1 MFLSYLLE
9 LVCCIT
15 TKCTLFD
22 EQQRQLL
29 GQLDLGLENAN
40 KGRANRYK
48 QGQTALTLKRATNMG
63 NAS

>member
-1 MFLSYLLE
+1 
-9 LVCCIT
+9 
-15 TKCTLFD
+15 LFD